1 MGETSARPLPSGV
14 EWSGGY
20 TSADE
25 IAAIVLAETRKLA
38 KGTKLTW
45 NPDRLPV
52 AGKAKMIG
60 KELCLSLPFVMV
72 EKRYYIQNSRV
83 FLSNGVRVTLDEV
96 EEREGSGGTWLRVK
110 EALDNYNAM
119 ASVASDSLCKHCFAY
134 EAPSYELYTQHMI
147 DVHADILAKKIKGED
162 PAEEPDPSLL
172 VCECGKEW
180 GSPQA
185 LRMHN
190 MKKHTAA

>member
-1 MGETSARPLPSGV
+1 MGEVSARPLPADAK
-14 EWSGGY
+14 WSGGY
-20 TSADE
+20 TSAE
-25 IAAIVLAETRKLA
+25 EVAAIVMAETRKLA

-45 NPDRLPV
+45 NPDKLPI

-60 KELCLSLPFVMV
+60 NELCLSLPYVLV

-83 FLSNGVRVTLDEV
+83 FLSNGQRVTLDEV
-96 EEREGSGGTWLRVK
+96 YEREGGAGCYLRVK
-110 EALDNYNAM
+110 EALDNFNAM
-119 ASVASDSLCKHCFAY
+119 AVEASDSLCKYCFAY
-134 EAPSYELYTQHMI
+134 EAPSHELSTKHMI
-147 DVHADILAKKIKGED
+147 EKHPDIIAKMIKGED
-162 PAEEPDPSLL
+162 PDSEPDPSVL

-190 MKKHTAA
+190 YKKHQGA